1 MTNNSL
7 TILAPSPINF
17 WTSSEP
23 ETLIKVHSVWC
34 ATARARSVF
43 PVPGGPYSNT
53 PWKNWIEY
61 IKKATF
67 TLYRTVYLQDVFLN
81 QFPYLK
87 SVLMSSILLLNT
99 LFLIIETL
107 SSSNDN
113 TDFQYKMNTIS
124 LLESFEWL
132 DGFTISCSTTP
143 QLLHNICEQH
153 WTPNGN
159 LNNLLSAFRFSDH
172 TSFGDSELLFCR
184 GLLRNA

>member
-1 MTNNSL
+1 M
-7 TILAPSPINF
+7 
-17 WTSSEP
+17 
-23 ETLIKVHSVWC
+23 
-34 ATARARSVF
+34 
-43 PVPGGPYSNT
+43 
-53 PWKNWIEY
+53 Y

-67 TLYRTVYLQDVFLN
+67 TPYSTVYLQDVFLN

-132 DGFTISCSTTP
+132 DGFTISYSTTP

-153 WTPNGN
+153 WNPNRN
-159 LNNLLSAFRFSDH
+159 LNNLLSVFWFSDH

-184 GLLRNA
+184 GLLRHV

>member
-53 PWKNWIEY
+53 PWKNLMISTC
-61 IKKATF
+61 ILKKATF
-67 TLYRTVYLQDVFLN
+67 TPYRTVYLQDVFLN

-99 LFLIIETL
+99 LFLITETL

-113 TDFQYKMNTIS
+113 TDFEYKMNIIS
-124 LLESFEWL
+124 LTGKVWITGWVYYILEHY
-132 DGFTISCSTTP
+132 TSTSA
-143 QLLHNICEQH
+143 QH
-153 WTPNGN
+153 LWAA
-159 LNNLLSAFRFSDH
+159 LNSKWKLK
-172 TSFGDSELLFCR
+172 
-184 GLLRNA
+184 

>member
-53 PWKNWIEY
+53 PWKNLMISTSILKKLHLHRTVLSIFKMFLFKSISLYEICVDVLLCFNDIHMY

-67 TLYRTVYLQDVFLN
+67 TPYSIIYLQDV
-81 QFPYLK
+81 
-87 SVLMSSILLLNT
+87 S
-99 LFLIIETL
+99 FLINFPIWNLCWCL
-107 SSSNDN
+107 S
-113 TDFQYKMNTIS
+113 FCFLS
-124 LLESFEWL
+124 LYSW
-132 DGFTISCSTTP
+132 
-143 QLLHNICEQH
+143 
-153 WTPNGN
+153 
-159 LNNLLSAFRFSDH
+159 
-172 TSFGDSELLFCR
+172 
-184 GLLRNA
+184 